1 LKELISKIILG
12 LLSVIILFQA
22 HQIYA
27 DEELPIITINFTY
40 GNIIDLDE
48 SPQMIRAEVLIHN
61 YNPQDGYHFM
71 EVTRVSD
78 GEIVKDSEILPKAIG
93 GVEDNL
99 FQVHILHYIEPGVD
113 VTNMIGD
120 YVLRIYSE
128 YGISESIETF
138 SIIKSSMPVIVTQ
151 NEVEESETPEE
162 LLSSDESETTEESL
176 ISDESETLEE
186 YYDNLEEQLENFC
199 NLTDE
204 EQFDFF
210 SENPDV
216 IDFDEELVTVCEIED
231 EAERED
237 TLDDSIDVLISEL
250 RDGVEDGVESP
261 KIPSWVHDIF
271 VWYAEKSISENELL
285 ASLEYLISE
294 GIINVDFN

>member
-1 LKELISKIILG
+1 MVSKIVLSLFSLIL
-12 LLSVIILFQA
+12 LFQV
-22 HQIYA
+22 HQVYA
-27 DEELPIITINFTY
+27 DEELPIITLNFTS

-61 YNPQDGYHFM
+61 YNPQDGYTFM
-71 EVTRVSD
+71 EITRVSD
-78 GEIVKDSEILPKAIG
+78 GEIIKNNEIFPKVIG
-93 GVEDNL
+93 GDEDNL
-99 FQVHILHYIEPGVD
+99 FQVQILHYLEPGGNT
-113 VTNMIGD
+113 TNLIGD
-120 YVLRIYSE
+120 YVIRIYSE
-128 YGISESIETF
+128 YGISESVQTF

-151 NEVEESETPEE
+151 NDVDESEAPEE
-162 LLSSDESETTEESL
+162 LLTSDESL
-176 ISDESETLEE
+176 TLDE
-186 YYDNLEEQLENFC
+186 YYDDLEDQLENFC
-199 NLTDE
+199 SMTDE

-250 RDGVEDGVESP
+250 RDDVEDTVEDSVEST

-271 VWYAEKSISENELL
+271 VWYAEESISENELL
-285 ASLEYLISE
+285 ASLEYLISQ